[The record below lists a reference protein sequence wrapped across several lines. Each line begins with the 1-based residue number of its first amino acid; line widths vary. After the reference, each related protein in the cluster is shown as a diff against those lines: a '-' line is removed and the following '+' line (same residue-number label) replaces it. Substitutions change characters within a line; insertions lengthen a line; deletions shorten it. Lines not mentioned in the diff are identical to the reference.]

1 MNRILMPLLFLLAG
15 IPETDEKL
23 ENINA
28 ILTVTRESVKSIK
41 SGMETF
47 HATMAPLMMP
57 RTEKE
62 DRK

>member
-15 IPETDEKL
+15 IPETDQKL
-23 ENINA
+23 EDINT

-41 SGMETF
+41 SGMDTF

-57 RTEKE
+57 LKKEEK
-62 DRK
+62 